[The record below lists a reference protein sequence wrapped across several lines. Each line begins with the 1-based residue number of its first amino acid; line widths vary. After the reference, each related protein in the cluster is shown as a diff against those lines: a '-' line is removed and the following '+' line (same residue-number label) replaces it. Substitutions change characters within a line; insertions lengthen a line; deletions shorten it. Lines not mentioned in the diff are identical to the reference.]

1 MFNPGFP
8 ALSISIP
15 RAGLLPNDSMVVC
28 HHQVRADRARVK
40 TVLRCD
46 TPRSRSL
53 MADYYPLISKAIAG
67 LEKNTGEQ
75 RRRLYEHAR
84 TTLLRQLSKMDPPR
98 TVSEAVSERRA
109 LEDAIGKAE
118 AEAEAARQLRNETSE
133 QQT

>member
-1 MFNPGFP
+1 
-8 ALSISIP
+8 
-15 RAGLLPNDSMVVC
+15 
-28 HHQVRADRARVK
+28 
-40 TVLRCD
+40 
-46 TPRSRSL
+46 

-118 AEAEAARQLRNETSE
+118 AEAEAARQLRNEPSE